1 MKKLSIFSTLL
12 VAMGM
17 GFTSCSDMLEKDS
30 SDKVYVSA
38 QDTLY
43 SYWGI
48 LQKVQGIA
56 ERNVI
61 INEIKGDLVTGSSY
75 VSDSINN
82 IANYEQVENGSSALA
97 NISDYYAVINNC
109 NLYLE
114 SCDTAAIKNNN
125 QYMVEEYAQVLAIRA
140 WTYLQMV
147 YLYGEVSF
155 YTQGI
160 RSLSF
165 LDSYDGKTVN
175 KNTLAT
181 ELGPQLL
188 QIQAKVGFN
197 YPSYGDYDTGGGV
210 TVSAALCMFHPYL
223 VYADMQ
229 LAAGNYDEAAYR
241 YWEWLLEND
250 GALSNSCFPYK
261 YKSKKDDDY
270 TYTATS
276 YVSQFTNATR
286 VGDELITVIPSASN
300 KQFGKMLTGVA
311 NLYGYTS
318 NSVQSTEEGSED
330 DGSDAST
337 SASLSLS
344 LNYKKELDP
353 SQAYLDLNKAQY
365 YVAPTGVVMYQGDVR
380 GTAGSNASLYRSTNT
395 DDNKQ
400 YLFIQKFCPYRSFT
414 YNIPLYRRSQV
425 WLRLAEA
432 INRMGFPEYAFAIL
446 KDGLC
451 AASLPKIET
460 YQVSVEDEEGNVTT
474 ETRERFVAGDAYYID
489 SLEYM
494 RAKSYPQLDFTNDKW
509 TTSSTYNTSY
519 SYNGQ
524 DYKKEIEHMGIH
536 VHGCGDVEG
545 YSDTLYFDYKKILA
559 AAELTP
565 ESPLEDRVNAIENVI
580 VDEMALECAF
590 EGTRFSDLVRIAD
603 HKNQAGYNGNLW
615 FAAKV
620 AGRNG
625 NNTVDKALLEKLK
638 QQSNWY
644 LPVPAWK

>member
-1 MKKLSIFSTLL
+1 MAL
-12 VAMGM
+12 GM
-17 GFTSCSDMLEKDS
+17 GVSFTSCSDMLEKDS

-48 LQKVQGIA
+48 LQKVQGIV

-75 VSDSINN
+75 VSDTINN
-82 IANYEQVENGSSALA
+82 IANYEAVQNGSSALA

-114 SCDTAAIKNNN
+114 SCDTAAIKNNK
-125 QYMVEEYAQVLAIRA
+125 QYMMQEYAQVMAIRA

-147 YLYGEVSF
+147 YIYGEVPF

-165 LDSYDGKTVN
+165 LDSFDGKTVN
-175 KNTLAT
+175 KNTLAA

-188 QIQAKVGFN
+188 QIQAKVGFD
-197 YPSYGDYDTGGGV
+197 YPSYGSYDTGGGV
-210 TVSAALCMFHPYL
+210 SISAALCMFHPYL

-250 GALSNSCFPYK
+250 GALSNNCFPFK
-261 YKSKKDDDY
+261 NKSKFEDEY
-270 TYTATS
+270 TYTTTS
-276 YVSQFTNATR
+276 YVNQFNNTT
-286 VGDELITVIPSASN
+286 VGNELITVIPSGSN

-318 NSVQSTEEGSED
+318 NSIQNTDEGTED

-337 SASLSLS
+337 TASLSLS

-365 YVAPTGVVMYQGDVR
+365 YVAPAGVVVYPGDTR
-380 GTAGSNASLYRSTNT
+380 GTAGSGASIYRSTNT
-395 DDNKQ
+395 DDNEQ
-400 YLFIQKFCPYRSFT
+400 YLFVQKFCPFRNFT
-414 YNIPLYRRSQV
+414 YNIPVYRRSQV

-451 AASLPKIET
+451 AASLPKIEK
-460 YQVSVEDEEGNVTT
+460 YQVSEEDEEGNVTV
-474 ETRERFVAGDAYYID
+474 ETRERFVEGDANCID
-489 SLEYM
+489 SLEYV
-494 RAKSYPQLDFTNDKW
+494 RAQAYPQLDFTNDKW
-509 TTSSTYNTSY
+509 TKGSTVTVSY

-524 DYKKEIEHMGIH
+524 ESRKEITHMGIH

-559 AAELTP
+559 AAALTP

-590 EGTRFSDLVRIAD
+590 EGTRFSDLIRVAA
-603 HKNQAGYNGNLW
+603 HKNQAGYDGTGW
-615 FAAKV
+615 FANKV
-620 AGRNG
+620 ASRRGVDAVD
-625 NNTVDKALLEKLK
+625 NTLLQKLK
-638 QQSNWY
+638 NPQNWY
-644 LPVPAWK
+644 LPVPSWK

>member
-1 MKKLSIFSTLL
+1 
-12 VAMGM
+12 
-17 GFTSCSDMLEKDS
+17 
-30 SDKVYVSA
+30 
-38 QDTLY
+38 
-43 SYWGI
+43 
-48 LQKVQGIA
+48 
-56 ERNVI
+56 
-61 INEIKGDLVTGSSY
+61 
-75 VSDSINN
+75 
-82 IANYEQVENGSSALA
+82 
-97 NISDYYAVINNC
+97 
-109 NLYLE
+109 
-114 SCDTAAIKNNN
+114 
-125 QYMVEEYAQVLAIRA
+125 
-140 WTYLQMV
+140 
-147 YLYGEVSF
+147 
-155 YTQGI
+155 
-160 RSLSF
+160 
-165 LDSYDGKTVN
+165 
-175 KNTLAT
+175 
-181 ELGPQLL
+181 
-188 QIQAKVGFN
+188 
-197 YPSYGDYDTGGGV
+197 
-210 TVSAALCMFHPYL
+210 
-223 VYADMQ
+223 
-229 LAAGNYDEAAYR
+229 
-241 YWEWLLEND
+241 
-250 GALSNSCFPYK
+250 
-261 YKSKKDDDY
+261 
-270 TYTATS
+270 
-276 YVSQFTNATR
+276 
-286 VGDELITVIPSASN
+286 
-300 KQFGKMLTGVA
+300 
-311 NLYGYTS
+311 
-318 NSVQSTEEGSED
+318 
-330 DGSDAST
+330 
-337 SASLSLS
+337 
-344 LNYKKELDP
+344 
-353 SQAYLDLNKAQY
+353 
-365 YVAPTGVVMYQGDVR
+365 MYQGDVR